1 MNDKDIH
8 KFDNRNR
15 SSNGT
20 IGDED
25 VLWSINGTN
34 KWKLW
39 TDGHT
44 RNVTMGLLM
53 VKVGRFINH
62 SATSNRDVINH
73 NWLSDLGRLTRM
85 KSHSGKKKRKHFI
98 EDHKDHQQEVTH
110 DDDNVDDEDDADDDD
125 DHDDD
130 YADGGYDDCEGGV
143 YVGGR
148 DSSDDD
154 DDNGD
159 DGDEDGT
166 RSQHASNVS
175 NETWRKRSLD
185 LAYVKRRK
193 HASFAKKCY

>member
-1 MNDKDIH
+1 MTVVNWWPYEECDDGIADGESRQIYQSQRDLESRCDKPQLAEWC
-8 KFDNRNR
+8 
-15 SSNGT
+15 GA
-20 IGDED
+20 
-25 VLWSINGTN
+25 INTHEEPFR
-34 KWKLW
+34 KE
-39 TDGHT
+39 
-44 RNVTMGLLM
+44 
-53 VKVGRFINH
+53 
-62 SATSNRDVINH
+62 
-73 NWLSDLGRLTRM
+73 
-85 KSHSGKKKRKHFI
+85 KRKHFI